1 VATTVAVLGG
11 GVGGLSAAHELVE
24 RGFSVT
30 VYEKRALPGGKARS
44 YPSPDGRPAEH
55 GFRFFPAFYRHLP
68 DTMSRIPSGNG
79 SARDRLVGA
88 ERILLARAGGA
99 NELVAPAHAPE
110 TLADLA
116 VLARFVFD
124 AATQLGVPAVDVAWL
139 LERLFTLLASCDE
152 RRVAQWDLES
162 WWDYVQADRR
172 SEEFRRYLAD
182 GLTRTLVAA
191 RAKEMSAR
199 TGGLVLVQLLL
210 DLSRAGDRAD
220 RVLDAP
226 TSEAWIAPWV
236 AYLRAKG
243 VAVRLGEGVEGLV
256 VRDGRVVSATVAGRP
271 VEADFYVAA
280 LPVEVMRTLL
290 SPELRAAEPRFNGLD
305 RLVTRWMNGIMFY
318 LAADLPLV
326 HGHAIYLDSEWALT
340 SISQRQFWR
349 DFDFDRLGIGGVL
362 SIDISEWQRAGSRT
376 GKVAALCTPEEI
388 RDEVWG
394 QLQDHLEDVLD
405 GVEVKGWFLD
415 EAIEFPNPSGATNAE
430 PLLVNTKG
438 SWADRPE
445 AATRIPNL
453 MLAADYVRTFTD
465 LATMEGANEAARRA
479 VNAILDASGSSAARC
494 SVWPLREPPGLRP
507 ARVLDRVLWRL
518 HRPAPSPVRVSVSGD
533 VSPAGVVGRLVSMF
547 SR

>member
-1 VATTVAVLGG
+1 MATTVAVLGG

-44 YPSPDGRPAEH
+44 YPSPEGRPAEH

-68 DTMSRIPSGNG
+68 DTMARIPSGNG

-110 TLADLA
+110 SLADLA

-152 RRVAQWDLES
+152 RRVEQWDLES
-162 WWDYVQADRR
+162 WWSYVQADKR

-199 TGGLVLVQLLL
+199 TGGLILVQLLL

-226 TSEAWIAPWV
+226 TSEAWIGPWV
-236 AYLRAKG
+236 AYLRSKG

-256 VRDGRVVSATVAGRP
+256 GARRSRGQRDGRRAAGRGRLLRGG
-271 VEADFYVAA
+271 AARGGHAHAA
-280 LPVEVMRTLL
+280 LAR
-290 SPELRAAEPRFNGLD
+290 
-305 RLVTRWMNGIMFY
+305 
-318 LAADLPLV
+318 
-326 HGHAIYLDSEWALT
+326 
-340 SISQRQFWR
+340 
-349 DFDFDRLGIGGVL
+349 
-362 SIDISEWQRAGSRT
+362 
-376 GKVAALCTPEEI
+376 
-388 RDEVWG
+388 
-394 QLQDHLEDVLD
+394 
-405 GVEVKGWFLD
+405 
-415 EAIEFPNPSGATNAE
+415 
-430 PLLVNTKG
+430 
-438 SWADRPE
+438 
-445 AATRIPNL
+445 
-453 MLAADYVRTFTD
+453 
-465 LATMEGANEAARRA
+465 AARRRA
-479 VNAILDASGSSAARC
+479 AAERAGPPGHALDERDHVLPRRGPASGPRSRDLSGLRVGADLDLAAPVLAAASTSTGSGSAACCR
-494 SVWPLREPPGLRP
+494 STSPSGS
-507 ARVLDRVLWRL
+507 ARVV
-518 HRPAPSPVRVSVSGD
+518 
-533 VSPAGVVGRLVSMF
+533 
-547 SR
+547 